1 MPQPSQIIKEYRITE
16 KSTDLQANE
25 NKYTFEVF
33 AHANRR
39 QVADAVAQLF
49 NVEVAKVNMLNAK
62 GKRVRSR
69 TQRGVFGRKPNIKK
83 AIVTLKEG
91 SAIELV

>member
-16 KSTDLQANE
+16 KATDLQANG
-25 NKYTFEVF
+25 NKYTFEVY
-33 AHANRR
+33 ANADRR

-49 NVEVAKVNMLNAK
+49 KVEVSKVNILNHK

-69 TQRGVFGRKPNIKK
+69 TARGVFGRKPDIKK